1 MPIRLSVTSFRSGRR
16 ISEID
21 TFRKSKVIYIYLF
34 IFPLFFAIGTR
45 HVDYVKI
52 LYLFIFPLFILL
64 LVLDMLI
71 NIWLKV
77 KLKSEKE
84 QVWKILRGELR
95 SQCKVLI
102 GAQRGNFSSRG
113 AWRCLINVKGK
124 ITSLKVIASK

>member
-21 TFRKSKVIYIYLF
+21 TFRKSKVIIILLKPYIYLF
-34 IFPLFFAIGTR
+34 SLYFAIGTR

-84 QVWKILRGELR
+84 Q
-95 SQCKVLI
+95 
-102 GAQRGNFSSRG
+102 
-113 AWRCLINVKGK
+113 GK
-124 ITSLKVIASK
+124 F